1 MSLPTDLVVVV
12 GGGLAGLT
20 AALQLGRA
28 GIPAMLFHDASQLGG
43 RARTDCRSGF
53 HLNFGP
59 HRLYERGAAVEGL
72 RALEIGVES
81 APRGPNGGFAIRGG
95 VKYTLPVGCLSL
107 LVTSLLGPTGKREIA
122 AFLAD
127 VPTMEAASL
136 QSVSLTSWL
145 RTKLRDPGVLQVA
158 LAMIRFTTYS
168 DEPDRLSAAAG
179 LEQLKL
185 SLMGSILYVH
195 KGWGT
200 LVAALEG
207 AVASSGATIVK
218 GQSVAEVNV
227 DRRRASSVTLDDGTH
242 LRCGAVI
249 VATDPHQAHRLLGDE
264 MPPLTSYFPVC
275 VAALDVALRRLPSQ
289 RTIFAVGIDD
299 PICFSADSAIARVAP
314 GDGAVVHVAK
324 YLRSGAHGTTD
335 DEQHLERTLDLLQ
348 PGWREVVVHRRF
360 LNTVVVSHALVSAES
375 GGFRGR
381 PSGRIA
387 NVDNVFLA
395 GDWVGPTGQL
405 ADASVASGMQAA
417 RSVERLR
424 ASTWEADGT
433 E

>member
-1 MSLPTDLVVVV
+1 MGHPPDLVVVV

-20 AALQLGRA
+20 AALHLGRA
-28 GIPAMLFHDASQLGG
+28 GIPAILFHDAAQLGG
-43 RARTDCRSGF
+43 RARTDYRSGF
-53 HLNFGP
+53 HFNFGP

-72 RALEIGVES
+72 RALEVGIES

-95 VKYTLPVGCLSL
+95 ITHTLPVGCFSL
-107 LVTSLLGPTGKREIA
+107 LTTDLLGPSGKREIA

-136 QSVSLTSWL
+136 QGVSLTTWL
-145 RTKLRDPGVLQVA
+145 RTRLRDPSVLQVA
-158 LAMIRFTTYS
+158 LAMVRFTTYS

-179 LEQLKL
+179 LEQMKL
-185 SLMGSILYVH
+185 SLTGAILYIH
-195 KGWGT
+195 KGWAT

-207 AVASSGATIVK
+207 AAESSGVTIVK
-218 GQSVAEVNV
+218 GQSVVAV
-227 DRRRASSVTLDDGTH
+227 DIDARRAASVILEDGTH
-242 LRCGAVI
+242 LPCGAVI
-249 VATDPHQAHRLLGDE
+249 VATDPQQAHRLLGDL
-264 MPPLTSYFPVC
+264 MPPLASCFPVC
-275 VAALDVALRRLPSQ
+275 VAALDVALRHLPSK

-314 GDGAVVHVAK
+314 NDGAVVHVAK
-324 YLRSGAHGTTD
+324 YLRSGTHGTTH
-335 DEQHLERTLDLLQ
+335 DEHHLERTLDLLQ

-360 LNTVVVSHALVSAES
+360 LGTVVVSHALVSAES
-375 GGFRGR
+375 GGFSGR

-395 GDWVGPTGQL
+395 GDWVGPVGQL
-405 ADASVASGMQAA
+405 ADASVASGIHAA
-417 RSVERLR
+417 RAVERLR
-424 ASTWEADGT
+424 AAAWEADDT